1 MTAASTRDRILEVAA
16 RLFQEQGFAATGIS
30 TILREADVNSGSL
43 YHFFPSKD
51 ALLVG
56 VLERYMEML
65 DPVVLA
71 PRVEAASDP
80 IERVFALLA
89 WYRDGLAKMGCG
101 MGCPIGNLALEVSD
115 THPGIRPLIHAN
127 FVNWKKGIESWLAEA
142 GDRLPKSANKK
153 SLASLVLTV
162 MEGGIMQSRAERTL
176 APFDASVRELRTY
189 FELLLERGSKRA
201 PHRRRAA
208 GKHTFEKPRRT
219 RRKAS

>member
-1 MTAASTRDRILEVAA
+1 MTATSTRDRSGAAA
-16 RLFQEQGFAATGIS
+16 RAAAGQGIAEASICTR
-30 TILREADVNSGSL
+30 LRVADVNSGSL

-65 DPVVLA
+65 HPIVLA
-71 PRVEAASDP
+71 PRVDAVADP

-115 THPGIRPLIHAN
+115 THPDIRPLIHAN

-189 FELLLERGSKRA
+189 FDFLLERGSKRA
-201 PHRRRAA
+201 APRRRAA
-208 GKHTFEKPRRT
+208 KKHTVEKLRRT